1 MTSPEIPSKVIA
13 SVSAAIAEAL
23 APAPPPPS
31 PSPPRGGPKGGPLL
45 PRSLPPIRLPTS
57 STLAV
62 QMLMPMAPWDWPTAT
77 IGSIP
82 YAQFVLSDA
91 VPASAVPG
99 VAYEPTGAS
108 FSGNYTMFL
117 NLLAARQFP
126 APAVLDA
133 ALAMT
138 AQPPS
143 TPTMMTAPDGWVA
156 SPDSA
161 GITRW
166 RPAYGVNLTPAA
178 WLTQVAA
185 SKGSEVTLTLPINDE
200 KALAVT
206 DPAGQTSV
214 LSLAGEADYAQ
225 ITAAALAQVTV
236 TPGRWF
242 QDALLRLG
250 RNGPWLPGLAP
261 GAPYGGMLSARV
273 SGLIVAYNPVLRIV
287 GPDPVHS
294 VTGAALSA
302 AQSVQIA
309 GFTFPAP
316 VQQQDTATPAPV
328 YGARSAGTW
337 IVGVTVEA
345 FP

>member
-1 MTSPEIPSKVIA
+1 MTSPEIPGKLIA
-13 SVSAAIAEAL
+13 SVSAAIAQAL
-23 APAPPPPS
+23 AP
-31 PSPPRGGPKGGPLL
+31 PPRGRPKGGPLL
-45 PRSLPPIRLPTS
+45 PRGMPPPVMLPAS
-57 STLAV
+57 SALAV

-82 YAQFVLSDA
+82 YAQFILSDT
-91 VPASAVPG
+91 VPASSVPG

-108 FSGNYTMFL
+108 LSGNYTMFL
-117 NLLAARQFP
+117 NLIAARQFV
-126 APAVLDA
+126 APNILDA
-133 ALAMT
+133 AIAMT

-143 TPTMMTAPDGWVA
+143 TPGTATAPDGWAA

-161 GITRW
+161 GIIRW
-166 RPAYGVNLTPAA
+166 RPAYGVNLTPDR
-178 WLTQVAA
+178 WLTQLAN
-185 SKGSEVTLTLPINDE
+185 SQGSEVTLALPINDE

-206 DPAGQTSV
+206 DQAGQTTV
-214 LSLAGEADYAQ
+214 LSLAGEADHAQ

-250 RNGPWLPGLAP
+250 RNGPWLSGLAP
-261 GAPYGGMLSARV
+261 DAPYGGMLSARV
-273 SGLIVAYNPVLRIV
+273 SGLIVACNPVLRIV
-287 GPDPVHS
+287 GPDPVNS

-316 VQQQDTATPAPV
+316 VQQKDAATPAPV